1 MTEVPW
7 RLTKSLYAKKGR
19 LSSSLT
25 IAEGPPSVVS
35 ALEAGVEVEFMV
47 VSRSFAESSV
57 YARVEKAL
65 GGKVPGF
72 PMHVVP
78 DDLFERMSELRSPV
92 GILCVLPF
100 PFRYPSGPP
109 ASPWKEPLYLY
120 GFDIQ
125 DPGNA
130 GTLVRAAAATGV
142 SALVFCGESADVFS
156 PKCIRSSAGAAFK
169 VNLEERDPE
178 LDPVEILAGLERSG
192 VAVYKAAPRAG
203 LAPWQAP
210 LRRPSAVVVGN
221 EARGLPAAV
230 LDGPGKT
237 ITIPM
242 PGDTESLNVAVA
254 SGMLLYEAVRQRLLS
269 DPQS

>member
-1 MTEVPW
+1 MAEAPW
-7 RLTKSLYAKKGR
+7 RLTKSLYAKKER
-19 LSSSLT
+19 MSTSLT
-25 IAEGPPSVVS
+25 IAEGPPSAIS
-35 ALEAGVEVEFMV
+35 ALEAGVEVEYMIM
-47 VSRSFAESSV
+47 SQAFADSPGYE
-57 YARVEKAL
+57 RVHRAL
-65 GGKVPGF
+65 GGKEPGF
-72 PMHVVP
+72 PVHVVP
-78 DDLFERMSELRSPV
+78 DALFERMSELRSSIGV
-92 GILCVLPF
+92 VCVLPF

-142 SALVFCGESADVFS
+142 TALVFCGDSADVFS

>member
-1 MTEVPW
+1 LAEVPW
-7 RLTKSLYAKKGR
+7 RLTKSLYAKKER
-19 LSSSLT
+19 ARTSLT
-25 IAEGPPSVVS
+25 IAEGPPSALS
-35 ALEAGVEVEFMV
+35 ALEAGVEIEFMI
-47 VSRSFAESSV
+47 VSQSFAGSSA
-57 YARVEKAL
+57 YKRAEKAL
-65 GGKVPGF
+65 GDTGRRF
-72 PMHVVP
+72 PVHIVP
-78 DDLFERMSELRSPV
+78 DNLFERMSELGSPL
-92 GILCVLPF
+92 GIACVLPF

-142 SALVFCGESADVFS
+142 TALVFCGESADVFS
-156 PKCIRSSAGAAFK
+156 PKCIRSSAGAAFR
-169 VNLEERDPE
+169 VRLEERDPG

-203 LAPWQAP
+203 LTPWQTP
-210 LRRPSAVVVGN
+210 LRKPSAIVVGN
-221 EARGLPAAV
+221 EARGLPQNV
-230 LDGPGKT
+230 LEGPGQT